1 MREGGRRPRERCD
14 RVPSGMPQWTVLG
27 STSFPGAAECGR
39 ARAAALCAERRPSF
53 CWNLDMTAGASAAL
67 RTGMPGNKTGAQLQS
82 VGPTQA
88 PWPPARLCEAGAV
101 AAVSLGGEPRPL
113 TAAGCQPP
121 LSAAEGA
128 VITTARAERRLHSTR
143 VPGSTSTGV
152 VAPAKPRAS
161 PAAVGASQLL
171 DGAWTEL
178 LVQHRLP
185 VEEEATATAR
195 GSWAPRRCVHRGW
208 WVLTLL
214 TGSQSQD
221 EGTGPGREERS
232 PGKCRNTLSWR
243 PGDCWGA
250 RLS

>member
-53 CWNLDMTAGASAAL
+53 CWNLDMSAGASAAL

-143 VPGSTSTGV
+143 VPGSTSTGGGGTGKTKGQPSRSGCFTAAGRRV
-152 VAPAKPRAS
+152 DRTARAAQAS
-161 PAAVGASQLL
+161 CGGGGNGNGERKLGAQTLRPSGLVGA
-171 DGAWTEL
+171 DPP
-178 LVQHRLP
+178 HREP
-185 VEEEATATAR
+185 V
-195 GSWAPRRCVHRGW
+195 
-208 WVLTLL
+208 
-214 TGSQSQD
+214 
-221 EGTGPGREERS
+221 PGRRHWAGQRGEESR
-232 PGKCRNTLSWR
+232 KVQEHCR
-243 PGDCWGA
+243 GA
-250 RLS
+250 QGTAGGRV